1 MMMNAIRMELEN
13 EKSLTENGAVGYAT
27 TGKKLLDANFNVASM
42 RIYSDKEIEDVFSD
56 VFYENMLLALKW
68 LFFVRD
74 VRGGLGERR
83 LFRVC
88 MKYLAENHTDI
99 AKAVLNLLPEYGRWD
114 DLICLVKSPLEDDV
128 INIIAKQVSCDIDNM
143 KEKKDISL
151 LAKWLPSI
159 NTSSKE
165 SRKLAKFIA
174 GKLMLT
180 DKQYR
185 KMLSEMREYINVV
198 ERIISDGEWG
208 DVDYSAVPSK
218 ANLLYKNAFLKHDNE
233 RRLSYL
239 ESLSRGETKINSSVL
254 FPHDIVHKYFDGRLW
269 SMNMRLKEN
278 DVALEEMWKALPD
291 YVNGAGNTICVA
303 DGSGSMTISIGGSSI
318 QALEVANALAIYFS
332 ERCSGEFKDKYITFS
347 DKPKFVDLSN
357 GRSLREKL
365 EISRRHNECSNTNI
379 EAVFTLI
386 LNAALH
392 NNIEQKDMPK
402 NILILSDMEFDSCA
416 YGCNYK
422 KADETLFDKI
432 RNEYEE
438 HGYELPRLVFWNL
451 NSRTGTI
458 PVKENKLGVALV
470 SGFSPV
476 ITKMVLSNELD
487 PFKCLLEQI
496 NSTRYDA
503 VEAALKDA
511 ITQ

>member
-42 RIYSDKEIEDVFSD
+42 RGYSDKEIEDVFSD
-56 VFYENMLLALKW
+56 VFYENRLLALKW

-198 ERIISDGEWG
+198 ERIISSGEWG

-218 ANLLYKNAFLKHDNE
+218 ANLLYKNAFLKHDEE
-233 RRLSYL
+233 RRLAYL
-239 ESLSRGETKINSSVL
+239 ESLSKGETKINSSVL
-254 FPHDIVHKYFDGRLW
+254 FPHDIVHKYFEGCAFLDKRP
-269 SMNMRLKEN
+269 KKN

-303 DGSGSMTISIGGSSI
+303 DGSFSMTVTIGGSST
-318 QALEVANALAIYFS
+318 
-332 ERCSGEFKDKYITFS
+332 FKDKYITFS

-438 HGYELPRLVFWNL
+438 HGYKLPRLVFWNL

-470 SGFSPV
+470 SGFSPT

-503 VEAALKDA
+503 VETALNDV

>member
-13 EKSLTENGAVGYAT
+13 EKSLTENGAVGCAT

-42 RIYSDKEIEDVFSD
+42 RGYSDKEIEDVFSD
-56 VFYENMLLALKW
+56 VFYENRLLALKW

-198 ERIISDGEWG
+198 ERIISSGEWG

-218 ANLLYKNAFLKHDNE
+218 ANLLYKNAFLKHDEE
-233 RRLSYL
+233 RRLAYL
-239 ESLSRGETKINSSVL
+239 ESLSKGETKINSSVL
-254 FPHDIVHKYFDGRLW
+254 FPHDIVHKYFEGCAFLDKRP
-269 SMNMRLKEN
+269 KKN

-303 DGSGSMTISIGGSSI
+303 DGSFSMTVTIGGSST

-332 ERCSGEFKDKYITFS
+332 ERCSGELKDKYIHL
-347 DKPKFVDLSN
+347 VI
-357 GRSLREKL
+357 SLGL
-365 EISRRHNECSNTNI
+365 
-379 EAVFTLI
+379 
-386 LNAALH
+386 
-392 NNIEQKDMPK
+392 
-402 NILILSDMEFDSCA
+402 
-416 YGCNYK
+416 
-422 KADETLFDKI
+422 
-432 RNEYEE
+432 
-438 HGYELPRLVFWNL
+438 
-451 NSRTGTI
+451 
-458 PVKENKLGVALV
+458 
-470 SGFSPV
+470 
-476 ITKMVLSNELD
+476 
-487 PFKCLLEQI
+487 
-496 NSTRYDA
+496 
-503 VEAALKDA
+503 
-511 ITQ
+511 

>member
-1 MMMNAIRMELEN
+1 
-13 EKSLTENGAVGYAT
+13 
-27 TGKKLLDANFNVASM
+27 
-42 RIYSDKEIEDVFSD
+42 
-56 VFYENMLLALKW
+56 
-68 LFFVRD
+68 
-74 VRGGLGERR
+74 
-83 LFRVC
+83 
-88 MKYLAENHTDI
+88 
-99 AKAVLNLLPEYGRWD
+99 
-114 DLICLVKSPLEDDV
+114 
-128 INIIAKQVSCDIDNM
+128 
-143 KEKKDISL
+143 
-151 LAKWLPSI
+151 
-159 NTSSKE
+159 
-165 SRKLAKFIA
+165 
-174 GKLMLT
+174 
-180 DKQYR
+180 
-185 KMLSEMREYINVV
+185 MLSEMREYINVV
-198 ERIISDGEWG
+198 ERIISSGEWG

-218 ANLLYKNAFLKHDNE
+218 ANLLYKNAFLKHDEE
-233 RRLSYL
+233 RRLAYL
-239 ESLSRGETKINSSVL
+239 ESLSKGETKINSSVL
-254 FPHDIVHKYFDGRLW
+254 FPHDIVHKYFEGCAFLDKRP
-269 SMNMRLKEN
+269 KKN

-303 DGSGSMTISIGGSSI
+303 DGSFSMTVTIGGSST

-438 HGYELPRLVFWNL
+438 HGYKLPRLVFWNL

-470 SGFSPV
+470 SGFSPT

-503 VEAALKDA
+503 VETALNDV

>member
-42 RIYSDKEIEDVFSD
+42 RGYSDKEIEDVFSD
-56 VFYENMLLALKW
+56 VFYENRLLALKW

-88 MKYLAENHTDI
+88 MKYIAENHTDI
-99 AKAVLNLLPEYGRWD
+99 SKAVLNLLPEYGRWD

-198 ERIISDGEWG
+198 ERIISSGEWG
-208 DVDYSAVPSK
+208 DVDYSAVPSR
-218 ANLLYKNAFLKHDNE
+218 ANLLYKNAFLKHDEE
-233 RRLSYL
+233 RRLAYL
-239 ESLSRGETKINSSVL
+239 ESLSKGETKINSSVL
-254 FPHDIVHKYFDGRLW
+254 FPHDIVHKYFEGCAFLDKRP
-269 SMNMRLKEN
+269 KKN

-303 DGSGSMTISIGGSSI
+303 DGSFSMTVTIGGSST

-357 GRSLREKL
+357 GRSLQEKL

-438 HGYELPRLVFWNL
+438 HGYKLPRLVFWNL

-470 SGFSPV
+470 SGFSPT

-503 VEAALKDA
+503 VETALNDV